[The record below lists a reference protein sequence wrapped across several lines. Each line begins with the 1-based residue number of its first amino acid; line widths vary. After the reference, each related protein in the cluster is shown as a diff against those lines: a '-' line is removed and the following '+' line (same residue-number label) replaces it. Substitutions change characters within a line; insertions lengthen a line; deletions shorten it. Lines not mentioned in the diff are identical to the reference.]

1 MTRTGL
7 IVALLL
13 AVGLAITGC
22 GGSSSNKKSPSAS
35 SSAST
40 TRTGPP
46 TGAPSGATRVGP
58 GGPPGTAPA
67 GPQPTHGI
75 GALVVRRNEL
85 AGFTAQGKVSTATAP
100 TAFAADKGI
109 PSNRIKKEAARLARA
124 GFVAGAIEHLVS
136 PAGAEGLSM
145 SERFRSSKSARA
157 EVAFAATPPS
167 GVKQT
172 NFTVPGIPRAR
183 GFDNSNAQS
192 SGHNIAFA
200 VGSYYYLVGVGWP
213 RGLPNPPPGAQL
225 VTAAHRLYK
234 RVHG

>member
-1 MTRTGL
+1 MTRTAL

-46 TGAPSGATRVGP
+46 TGAPSGATRFGP

-75 GALVVRRNEL
+75 GALVVRRSEL

-100 TAFAADKGI
+100 TAFAANKGI
-109 PSNRIKKEAARLARA
+109 PSNRIKKEAARLTRARVRGRRDRA
-124 GFVAGAIEHLVS
+124 PGVARRGRGALGV
-136 PAGAEGLSM
+136 GAVPQL
-145 SERFRSSKSARA
+145 
-157 EVAFAATPPS
+157 EV
-167 GVKQT
+167 
-172 NFTVPGIPRAR
+172 RAR
-183 GFDNSNAQS
+183 G
-192 SGHNIAFA
+192 
-200 VGSYYYLVGVGWP
+200 GSL
-213 RGLPNPPPGAQL
+213 RGYAPFRGDANHSHGARHP
-225 VTAAHRLYK
+225 ARAW
-234 RVHG
+234 G